1 MRTRY
6 GRSKGGQ
13 LCRAPIPH
21 GHLKTTTLVAAFAL
35 EGIVAPMVLDGAI
48 DGEPC
53 LRGKPRDGGQRCDI

>member
-1 MRTRY
+1 
-6 GRSKGGQ
+6 
-13 LCRAPIPH
+13 
-21 GHLKTTTLVAAFAL
+21 LKTTTLVAAFAL